1 MPKDAH
7 NATLVGRHPFHD
19 DLALFRVRYNDHD
32 VPDFEPGQFATL
44 GLPAPPEPAS
54 PPDPDKPV
62 RPGRPGRGP
71 KLIRRAYSIASPATQ
86 KDALDFY
93 IVRVD
98 DGKLTPSLWDIEVG
112 QTLYMN
118 EKIGGHFSL
127 PPAPGSDPG
136 TAPGSMPGSAHDS
149 QGHQD
154 DANADSSPGPFPTAD
169 KTLVMVGTG
178 TGLAPFRSMY
188 LTYRDAPP
196 EAKRWEHFI
205 LLDGC
210 RHAADLGYYDE
221 LTAFAEQDDRF
232 QYLPTVTREPVDSSW
247 PGHRGRVNAL
257 LEPTTFETTTGLA
270 LDPATCEVFLCGNP
284 QMIDQVEADLTIRGF
299 QTQDRKHPDGNLHFE
314 RYW

>member
-7 NATLVGRHPFHD
+7 NATLIERLHAHD
-19 DLALFRVRYNDHD
+19 DLAFFRIQYNDHD

-44 GLPAPPEPAS
+44 GLPDTT

-62 RPGRPGRGP
+62 RPGRGP
-71 KLIRRAYSIASPATQ
+71 KLIRRAYSIASPASQ
-86 KDALDFY
+86 KDTLDFY

-98 DGKLTPSLWDIEVG
+98 DGKLTPSLWDIQVG
-112 QTLYMN
+112 QTLFMN
-118 EKIGGHFSL
+118 EKIGGHFCL
-127 PPAPGSDPG
+127 PTDHEREDGRG
-136 TAPGSMPGSAHDS
+136 
-149 QGHQD
+149 
-154 DANADSSPGPFPTAD
+154 ADGRYPTAD

-188 LTYRDAPP
+188 LTYRDAVGDD
-196 EAKRWEHFI
+196 KRWENFV

-210 RHAADLGYYDE
+210 RNAADLGYYEE
-221 LTAFAEQDDRF
+221 LTKFAEQDDRF
-232 QYLPTVTREPVDSSW
+232 QYLPTVTREAVDSSW

-257 LEPTTFETTTGLA
+257 LEAQTFETTTGLP

-284 QMIDQVEADLTIRGF
+284 QMIDQVEADLTQRGF
-299 QTQDRKHPDGNLHFE
+299 QTNDRKHPEGNLHFE

>member
-1 MPKDAH
+1 MPKDPQ
-7 NATLVGRHPFHD
+7 NATLTQRIHAHD
-19 DLALFRVRYNDHD
+19 DLAFFRIKYNDHD

-44 GLPAPPEPAS
+44 GLPDTT

-62 RPGRPGRGP
+62 RPGRGP

-86 KDALDFY
+86 KDTLDFY

-98 DGKLTPSLWDIEVG
+98 EGKLTPSLWDIQVG
-112 QTLYMN
+112 QTLFMN
-118 EKIGGHFSL
+118 DKIGGHFCL
-127 PPAPGSDPG
+127 PTDPESEDG
-136 TAPGSMPGSAHDS
+136 RG
-149 QGHQD
+149 
-154 DANADSSPGPFPTAD
+154 ADGRFPTAG

-188 LTYRDAPP
+188 LTYRDAAPQD
-196 EAKRWEHFI
+196 KRWDKFV

-210 RHAADLGYYDE
+210 RNAADLGYYEE
-221 LTAFAEQDDRF
+221 LTGFAQADEDF
-232 QYLPTVTREPVDSSW
+232 IYLPTVTREPVDSSW

-257 LEPTTFETTTGLA
+257 LEAQTFETTTGVP

-284 QMIDQVEADLTIRGF
+284 QMIDQVEADLTQRGF
-299 QTQDRKHPDGNLHFE
+299 QTKDRKHPDGNLHFE